1 MKWPII
7 TVRGDN
13 IKNFIISEED
23 KKYVLLN
30 SLGNWVQAR
39 RGFFQLKPVE
49 NEDKWIQMREI
60 ITEKISL

>member
-7 TVRGDN
+7 VVKGEN
-13 IKNFIISEED
+13 IRDFIISED
-23 KKYVLLN
+23 NKKYELVN
-30 SLGNWVQAR
+30 SLGNWVQIR

-49 NEDKWIQMREI
+49 NSNRWIQMREV